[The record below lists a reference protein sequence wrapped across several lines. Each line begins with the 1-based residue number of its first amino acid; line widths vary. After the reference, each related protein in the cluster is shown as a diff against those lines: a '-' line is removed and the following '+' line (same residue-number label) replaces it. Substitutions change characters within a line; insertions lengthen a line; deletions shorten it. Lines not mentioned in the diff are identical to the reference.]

1 MRAVFID
8 GNEALALLS
17 YLPSW
22 GRVVVSREPLAPVW
36 GEVETVLVAKN
47 TFFDVAPELARMLR
61 AKLIPPKEF
70 YKTDLDKLHEV
81 GVVVVDAD
89 ADMKLIT
96 IRRI

>member
-36 GEVETVLVAKN
+36 GDVETVLVAKN

-61 AKLIPPKEF
+61 AKLISPEEF
-70 YKTDLDKLHEV
+70 YETDLDKLNEV

-89 ADMKLIT
+89 ADMKLIML
-96 IRRI
+96 RRI